1 MRGLGG
7 PGDHP
12 DQLEVFHRAQ
22 IRLLCTEGENIVPIS
37 KPNVEAEKDGIYLD
51 LGETFVSAG
60 LINPPQTNPP
70 PTPAV

>member
-22 IRLLCTEGENIVPIS
+22 IRLLSSDGDSIVPIA
-37 KPNVEAEKDGIYLD
+37 KPNVETEMAGTYLD
-51 LGETFVSAG
+51 IGEYVSAG
-60 LINPPQTNPP
+60 VITPP
-70 PTPAV
+70 PTNAPSTSAV